1 MRAGPG
7 CPFVNPA
14 RVHLGEVAAA
24 VKAQSL
30 TRQYRK
36 IARFDAV
43 SDARITTTSSTE
55 MVTGLHRCAE
65 ADVVIARNLSILHDV
80 IALAADVDLAVSVFY
95 VVAFG
100 AAVVTATHFVAAHC
114 SPWRV
119 PPQHIAYHVP
129 ALKTKFAFAL
139 GDRLATE
146 HPDVRRALKRVTSTP
161 GSNMKLRTPQDSAR
175 ASGGCHFQ
183 TLSDVVAWASSVRAV
198 KQVRGQKAFAVDGM
212 RSV

>member
-1 MRAGPG
+1 MGRFQKRSLRNVQGVTQMRSGPG

-65 ADVVIARNLSILHDV
+65 ADLVIVRNLSILHDV
-80 IALAADVDLAVSVFY
+80 SALAADVDLAVSFFY

-100 AAVVTATHFVAAHC
+100 AAVVTATHFVAARC
-114 SPWRV
+114 SPMARTSSAPCLSRPRIEDQVCICPWGQV
-119 PPQHIAYHVP
+119 GHGAS
-129 ALKTKFAFAL
+129 
-139 GDRLATE
+139 
-146 HPDVRRALKRVTSTP
+146 RRP
-161 GSNMKLRTPQDSAR
+161 HSAETR
-175 ASGGCHFQ
+175 H
-183 TLSDVVAWASSVRAV
+183 
-198 KQVRGQKAFAVDGM
+198 
-212 RSV
+212 